1 MTITRLETE
10 SDSDANI
17 YRLEVC
23 CALRR
28 PLPILLQLHLRSAS
42 SSWMSMLLSV
52 SESGRGYPELLLDPL
67 DAVVTLPVSVVA
79 RALFVAV

>member
-1 MTITRLETE
+1 
-10 SDSDANI
+10 
-17 YRLEVC
+17 
-23 CALRR
+23 
-28 PLPILLQLHLRSAS
+28 
-42 SSWMSMLLSV
+42 MLLSV